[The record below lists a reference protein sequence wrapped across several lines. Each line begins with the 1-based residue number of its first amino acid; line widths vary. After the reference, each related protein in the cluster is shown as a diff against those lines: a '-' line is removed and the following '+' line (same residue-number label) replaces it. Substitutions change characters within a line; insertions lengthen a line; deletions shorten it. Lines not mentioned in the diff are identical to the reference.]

1 MERLLWSIAFPGF
14 GQYLNGKILKGSLFV
29 VLEMLI
35 NMQSNFN
42 SIIILSFQGEIE
54 KAIHLTNYQWLM
66 FYPCLY
72 FYAMWDAWKESGEK
86 LAKDSFYPFVFAAYF
101 VTVGCIYSSTFR
113 LFGVLLGPVWLPI
126 LAVIPGVF
134 TGRFIQKI
142 IRKKQ
147 GIIRA

>member
-14 GQYLNGKILKGSLFV
+14 GQFLNGKMLKGFLFV
-29 VLEMLI
+29 TLEMLI
-35 NMQSNFN
+35 NIQSNFN

-54 KAIHLTNYQWLM
+54 KAIHLANFQWLM
-66 FYPCLY
+66 FYPCVY

-113 LFGVLLGPVWLPI
+113 LFGVLLGPVWLPM
-126 LAVIPGVF
+126 LSVIPGVI
-134 TGRFIQKI
+134 TGRVIQKI

-147 GIIRA
+147 GIIGA